1 MHGYKTSKKKKKVMR
16 EKETRKQRKGW
27 DKIIKVGR

>member
-1 MHGYKTSKKKKKVMR
+1 MVTKPLRKKKKVMR